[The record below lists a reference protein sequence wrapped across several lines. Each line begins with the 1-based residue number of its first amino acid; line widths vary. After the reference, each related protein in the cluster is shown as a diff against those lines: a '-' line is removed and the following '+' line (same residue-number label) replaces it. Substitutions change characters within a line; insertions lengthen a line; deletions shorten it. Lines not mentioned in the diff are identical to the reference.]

1 MQNGYSQKKYQHAL
15 YGIRISVVMP
25 NSKIRRDQRKQKR
38 YYNAPDEIKRIMK
51 QCLIIFSVLLSVC
64 SCADKNKANKNMR
77 KFTSF
82 LLICLA
88 LSTLASCSEGG
99 NNITLE
105 NFELYKSDL
114 DRLVNLFKSSIPSEI
129 REEKKVFFC
138 LGREDESISIAID
151 GYTNGKRNIRGGYS
165 IKKGGKEYKEALAYL
180 GWTETKVDSIQSL
193 LKKVKCTT
201 ISTGIYK
208 YFDVELCNFYDL
220 DYKPYSYSYLHAKPN
235 VSLDTTDIKPI
246 LISPCG
252 DQFTIR

>member
-1 MQNGYSQKKYQHAL
+1 
-15 YGIRISVVMP
+15 
-25 NSKIRRDQRKQKR
+25 
-38 YYNAPDEIKRIMK
+38 
-51 QCLIIFSVLLSVC
+51 
-64 SCADKNKANKNMR
+64 MR
-77 KFTSF
+77 KFTLF

-114 DRLVNLFKSSIPSEI
+114 DSLVNLFKSSIPSEI

-180 GWTETKVDSIQSL
+180 GRTEAKVDSIQSL
-193 LKKVKCTT
+193 LKESKMHNDKYWNIQIFRRRALQFLRLRLQALFVFLPACKTECQLRYNR
-201 ISTGIYK
+201 YK
-208 YFDVELCNFYDL
+208 TNFDF
-220 DYKPYSYSYLHAKPN
+220 
-235 VSLDTTDIKPI
+235 SLWRSIHN
-246 LISPCG
+246 S
-252 DQFTIR
+252 IRQG